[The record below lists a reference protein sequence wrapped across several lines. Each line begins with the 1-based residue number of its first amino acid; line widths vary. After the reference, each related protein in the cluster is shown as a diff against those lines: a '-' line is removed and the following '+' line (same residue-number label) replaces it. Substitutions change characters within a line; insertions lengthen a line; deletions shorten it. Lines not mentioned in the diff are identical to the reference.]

1 MQPLLYHQLMK
12 NCIPFILPALLL
24 YLAAACSTPKQ
35 SVPGQA
41 ASFTPASQ
49 ELYNTIARMDSVLFD
64 AFNKQ
69 DPDKLKE
76 MFSEDLEF
84 YHDKDG
90 ITDYAQTIENFRAL
104 FERNRD
110 TGLRRD
116 LVKGS
121 LEVYPIPGFGAV
133 EICLHRF
140 CHQENG
146 KDDCGIFKN
155 IMLWQQKD
163 GKWKVTRVISY
174 DH

>member
-1 MQPLLYHQLMK
+1 MK
-12 NCIPFILPALLL
+12 KTIPFSLLALLL

-35 SVPGQA
+35 RVPEQT
-41 ASFTPASQ
+41 ASYTPASQ
-49 ELYNTIARMDSVLFD
+49 ELYDTIARMDSVMFD

-76 MFSEDLEF
+76 VFSEDLEF
-84 YHDKDG
+84 YHDKG
-90 ITDYAQTIENFRAL
+90 GVTDYAQTMENFRTL

-121 LEVYPIPGFGAV
+121 LEVYPIVGFGAV

-146 KDDCGIFKN
+146 QDDCGTFKN